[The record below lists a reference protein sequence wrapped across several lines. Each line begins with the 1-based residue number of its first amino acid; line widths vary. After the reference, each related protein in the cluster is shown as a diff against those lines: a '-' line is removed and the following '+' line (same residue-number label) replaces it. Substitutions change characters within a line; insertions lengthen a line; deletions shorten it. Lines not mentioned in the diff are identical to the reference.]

1 MEILK
6 VPHPHLFKPC
16 REVTVFGPELKTLLD
31 AMWETMVAA
40 KGIGL
45 ASNQVGLDYRMFT
58 MLGPDEE
65 KMYIVNPKIIS
76 RSEMPAN
83 EREGCLSSPGEF
95 LELSERAWWVHL
107 LYQDEDGSVRSGKF
121 NKIHAVC
128 IQHEID
134 HLDGKSYLQSKS
146 LSRARRRELAKKWRI
161 K

>member
-31 AMWETMVAA
+31 AMWETMIAA

-58 MLGPDEE
+58 MLGPDDE
-65 KMYIVNPKIIS
+65 KIYVVNPKIIS
-76 RSEMPAN
+76 KSEGSAGL
-83 EREGCLSSPGEF
+83 REGCLSSPGEF
-95 LELSERAWWVHL
+95 LELAERSWWVHL
-107 LYQDEDGSVRSGKF
+107 LYQDEDGAIRSGKF
-121 NKIHAVC
+121 SKIHAVC